1 MQKRHLRAQLKVSF
15 MNNPVAKRQGHA
27 LLKNYIENKAWRYLS
42 GGLNIFIEFI
52 PFYGNEEY

>member
-1 MQKRHLRAQLKVSF
+1 

-42 GGLNIFIEFI
+42 GGLNIFIEII